1 MGSETPASGSMDCAI
16 HLQTFFPSMAQQSI
30 AAPSRKPAEYVLAPY
45 EKLGFVVEGRRK
57 GYYED
62 NGEDA
67 LIMWYRAKGE
77 EKHNDN

>member
-1 MGSETPASGSMDCAI
+1 MQFAAAEGVQAMTLEVR
-16 HLQTFFPSMAQQSI
+16 PSNTHAL
-30 AAPSRKPAEYVLAPY
+30 KLY